1 MKLFYDDK
9 STISIVHNSI
19 QHDRIKH
26 IDIERHFIK
35 ENLDSGLISTTY
47 ISYGNQLTN
56 GLTNG
61 LPLDDSTNL
70 LANIEWL
77 ISIYQFEEECC
88 KY

>member
-19 QHDRIKH
+19 QHDKIKH

-47 ISYGNQLTN
+47 ISYGHQLTN
-56 GLTNG
+56 GL
-61 LPLDDSTNL
+61 PPDDSTNL